1 MLILISILFIATIT
15 FLLLTLMVLGQK
27 VKEMDILEKQ
37 LEEIKKEYREFVEL
51 AAEHEKEMID
61 ELSQF
66 KQEEYEETM
75 RSAYV
80 AYFNKWEIG
89 ES

>member
-66 KQEEYEETM
+66 KQEE
-75 RSAYV
+75 
-80 AYFNKWEIG
+80 
-89 ES
+89 